1 MNVLLI
7 DIDSLR
13 ADHLGC
19 YGYPRPTTPT
29 IDALAETGW
38 RFERSY
44 VSDAP
49 CQPSRTALATGRFGF
64 QNGVVAHG
72 GRRAEPYNTSAER
85 VQEPDPATRH
95 WFHALE
101 RAGWRTASIS
111 SFASRHAAWWYLAG
125 LRDWHSS
132 GKDGMETGDEVVAQA
147 IDWLR
152 HHGDDAPWCLH
163 VNLWDPH
170 TPYRAPVAPELR
182 RTPAPMWLDEERLA
196 AQRASFG
203 PLSAQDAMGLWF
215 PGQRVHERPGVPQE
229 LRTLADVAAWID
241 AYDDGVRFADAQLGR
256 LLAHLDAGGW
266 RDETLIVVTADHGEN
281 LGEHN
286 LYGDHQ
292 TADHPTTRVP
302 WLMSHPTLAEPRVWQ
317 ALHYQ
322 FDLAATIL
330 ELLGVEVPSRWDAQ
344 SAWVPLREGRD
355 EGRAE
360 LVLSQMAWSCQR
372 ALRWDDWL
380 LLRTYHPG
388 LKDLAPVA
396 LYDVS
401 SDPHQTRDLAGERPD
416 LVRHGLARLRT
427 WTEAQRARNPH
438 GEDPM
443 ATVLAEGGPSLAR
456 GHESWYAERLR
467 ATGRA
472 DQVER
477 MRAAARPFPAEPS

>member
-19 YGYPRPTTPT
+19 YGYPRPTSPN
-29 IDALAETGW
+29 IDALAEAGW
-38 RFERSY
+38 RFERCY

-49 CQPSRTALATGRFGF
+49 CQPSRTAMATGRFGF

-72 GRRAEPYNTSAER
+72 GRRAEPYNTSADR

-132 GKDGMETGDEVVAQA
+132 GKDGMETADEVVDAA
-147 IDWLR
+147 IDWLDR
-152 HHGDDAPWCLH
+152 HGREAPWVLH

-170 TPYRAPVAPELR
+170 TPYRAPVSDELR
-182 RTPAPMWLDEERLA
+182 EVAAPVWIDEARLA

-215 PGQRVHERPGVPQE
+215 PGQLAFERPGVPGE
-229 LRTLADVAAWID
+229 LRTVDDVAAWFD
-241 AYDDGVRFADAQLGR
+241 AYDDGVRFADAQVGR
-256 LLAHLDAGGW
+256 LLERLEALGA
-266 RDETLIVVTADHGEN
+266 RDDTLIVVTADHGEN
-281 LGEHN
+281 LGESN

-302 WLMSHPTLAEPRVWQ
+302 WLMVHPSLGAPRTWTG
-317 ALHYQ
+317 LHYQ

-330 ELLGVEVPSRWDAQ
+330 QLAGVEVPARWDARG
-344 SAWVPLREGRD
+344 AWPALRDGRD
-355 EGRAE
+355 EGRDE
-360 LVLSQMAWSCQR
+360 LVVSQMAWSCQR
-372 ALRWDDWL
+372 AVRWGDWL

-388 LKDLAPVA
+388 LKDLPPVA
-396 LYDVS
+396 LYDVAR
-401 SDPHQTRDLAGERPD
+401 DPHQTRDLAPERPD
-416 LVRHGLARLRT
+416 VVADGLTRLAA
-427 WTEAQRARNPH
+427 WTAEQRARNPQ

-443 ATVLAEGGPSLAR
+443 ETVLAEGGPSLAR
-456 GHESWYAERLR
+456 GLEAWYEARLR

-472 DQVER
+472 GLVER
-477 MRAAARPFPAEPS
+477 MRVSGRAVPDDLG

>member
-19 YGYPRPTTPT
+19 YGYPRATSPS
-29 IDALAETGW
+29 IDALAESGW
-38 RFERSY
+38 RFERCY

-49 CQPSRTALATGRFGF
+49 CLPSRTALATGRFGF
-64 QNGVVAHG
+64 QSGVVAHG
-72 GRRAEPYNTSAER
+72 GGRAEPYNTSAER

-111 SFASRHAAWWYLAG
+111 SFASRHAAWWFLAG

-132 GKDGMETGDEVVAQA
+132 GKDGMETADEVVDVA
-147 IDWLR
+147 IDWLTR
-152 HHGDDAPWCLH
+152 HGHDAPWCLH

-170 TPYRAPVAPELR
+170 TPYRAPVSQELR
-182 RTPAPMWLDEERLA
+182 RVPAPAWIDEDRLA
-196 AQRASFG
+196 AHRASFG
-203 PLSAQDAMGLWF
+203 PLSAQDPMGLWF
-215 PGQRVHERPGVPQE
+215 PGQLAFERPGVPRE
-229 LRTLADVAAWID
+229 LRTLDDVAAWID
-241 AYDDGVRFADAQLGR
+241 AYDDGVRFADEQVGR
-256 LLAHLDAGGW
+256 LLAHLGALGW
-266 RDETLIVVTADHGEN
+266 RDDTLIIVTADHGEN
-281 LGEHN
+281 LGEGN

-292 TADHPTTRVP
+292 TVDHPTTRVP
-302 WLMSHPTLAEPRVWQ
+302 WLMAHPSLAGPRVWR

-322 FDLAATIL
+322 FDLAATVL
-330 ELLGVEVPSRWDAQ
+330 ELLGVEVPTRWDAA
-344 SAWVPLREGRD
+344 SAWAALRDGSD
-355 EGRAE
+355 EGRSE

-380 LLRTYHPG
+380 LIRTYHAG
-388 LKDLAPVA
+388 LKDLPPVA
-396 LYDVS
+396 LYDVAL
-401 SDPHQTRDLAGERPD
+401 DPHLVRDLTAEQSA
-416 LVRHGLARLRT
+416 LVSDGLARLAQ

-443 ATVLAEGGPSLAR
+443 DTVLAEGGPSLAR
-456 GHESWYAERLR
+456 GHEAWYAEHLR

-477 MRAAARPFPAEPS
+477 MLAAGRAYESDWG

>member
-1 MNVLLI
+1 MNVLLV

-19 YGYPRPTTPT
+19 YGYPRPTSPT
-29 IDALAETGW
+29 IDALADTGW
-38 RFERSY
+38 RFARCY

-49 CQPSRTALATGRFGF
+49 CQPSRTAFATGRLGF

-72 GRRAEPYNTSAER
+72 GRRAEPYGTSAER
-85 VQEPDPATRH
+85 VQAPDPASRH

-132 GKDGMETGDEVVAQA
+132 GKDGMETADEVVGQA
-147 IDWLR
+147 IDWLTQ
-152 HHGDDAPWCLH
+152 HGHDAPWCLH

-170 TPYRAPVAPELR
+170 TPYRAPVSADLR
-182 RTPAPMWLDEERLA
+182 RAATPLWIDEARFA
-196 AQRASFG
+196 AHRASFG
-203 PLSAQDAMGLWF
+203 PLSAQDPMGLWF
-215 PGQRVHERPGVPQE
+215 PDQLAHERPGVPQA

-241 AYDDGVRFADAQLGR
+241 AYDDGVRFADAHLGR
-256 LLAHLDAGGW
+256 LLAHLDARGW
-266 RDETLIVVTADHGEN
+266 RDDTLIVVTADHGEN
-281 LGEHN
+281 LGEYN

-292 TADHPTTRVP
+292 TVDHATTRVP
-302 WLMSHPTLAEPRVWQ
+302 WLMSHPSLGAPRVWH

-330 ELLGVEVPSRWDAQ
+330 ELLGVGVPARWDAQ
-344 SAWVPLREGRD
+344 GAWEALRDGRD
-355 EGRAE
+355 QGRAE

-380 LLRTYHPG
+380 LIRTYHAG
-388 LKDLAPVA
+388 LKDLPPVA
-396 LYDVS
+396 LYDVAR
-401 SDPHQTRDLAGERPD
+401 DPHQTRDIAAERQP
-416 LVRHGLARLRT
+416 LVADGLARLRA
-427 WTEAQRARNPH
+427 WTEAQRARNPR

-443 ATVLAEGGPSLAR
+443 DTVLAEGGPSLAR
-456 GHESWYAERLR
+456 GHEDWYAEHLR
-467 ATGRA
+467 STGRA
-472 DQVER
+472 DQVDR
-477 MRAAARPFPAEPS
+477 MRRAARPYVDEGS